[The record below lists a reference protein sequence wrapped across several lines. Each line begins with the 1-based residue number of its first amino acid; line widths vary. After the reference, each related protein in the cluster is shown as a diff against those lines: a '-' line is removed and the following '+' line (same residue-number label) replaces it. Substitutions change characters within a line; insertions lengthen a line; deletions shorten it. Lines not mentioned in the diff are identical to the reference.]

1 MGVHKWENMGLD
13 YELKNIE
20 DGTQDDIDRA
30 IDIMSKY
37 EVEIFNKRSA

>member
-1 MGVHKWENMGLD
+1 MGLD
-13 YELKNIE
+13 YELKNVE
-20 DGTQDDIDRA
+20 DGTQEDIDRA